1 MFEPYFL
8 TPVGMTYLT
17 EEQWQD
23 LEFQIPEKLEKSIIL
38 LFDNWNTGEIHLQ
51 EVISVAI
58 LLSCE
63 SVANRVSKIFEFF
76 DYERKGWL
84 NEQGITVL
92 VTIVLT
98 GFCRMIESQ
107 NFPERIISNVVM
119 QIMDRGRLISKQDLV
134 AFVQNSE
141 MFPMLKRTEQKK

>member
-1 MFEPYFL
+1 M
-8 TPVGMTYLT
+8 
-17 EEQWQD
+17 
-23 LEFQIPEKLEKSIIL
+23 
-38 LFDNWNTGEIHLQ
+38 
-51 EVISVAI
+51 AI